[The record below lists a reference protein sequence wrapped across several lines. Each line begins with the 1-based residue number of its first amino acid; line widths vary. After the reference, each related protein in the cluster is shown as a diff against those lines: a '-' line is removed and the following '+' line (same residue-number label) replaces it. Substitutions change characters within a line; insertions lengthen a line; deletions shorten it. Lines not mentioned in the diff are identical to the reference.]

1 MRGSAPGE
9 RRGGRQAG
17 TPNRKTALLRD
28 ALADDGID
36 PARSLVK
43 IAHAAEK
50 KEDLA
55 LAAECWGKLVQFI
68 YPKPRPVVID
78 PDALVELEERIAGA
92 RADALARKGWNPMD
106 GWGDRM
112 AQLSRES
119 DEYER
124 QARERMR
131 SQILAELG
139 SGSVQAPAAET
150 VNVDRA
156 PKTEPAP
163 EPEPDPAPAPVATPE
178 PRTPYAPILPPATWP
193 DAMAVAL
200 VSYDALK
207 D

>member
-9 RRGGRQAG
+9 RRGGRKAG

-43 IAHAAEK
+43 IACAAEK
-50 KEDLA
+50 KDDLA
-55 LAAECWGKLVQFI
+55 LAAECWGKLVHFI

-92 RADALARKGWNPMD
+92 RADALARKGFHPLSD
-106 GWGDRM
+106 LADRM
-112 AQLSRES
+112 
-119 DEYER
+119 
-124 QARERMR
+124 ERMR
-131 SQILAELG
+131 RAADRASADPVQ
-139 SGSVQAPAAET
+139 SVEAAPTPEP
-150 VNVDRA
+150 VNV
-156 PKTEPAP
+156 EEAP
-163 EPEPDPAPAPVATPE
+163 EPEPDPAPVPVATPA

-200 VSYDALK
+200 VNYDPMK

>member
-9 RRGGRQAG
+9 RRGGRKAG

-43 IAHAAEK
+43 IARAAEQK
-50 KEDLA
+50 DDLA
-55 LAAECWGKLVQFI
+55 LAAECWGKLVHFI
-68 YPKPRPVVID
+68 YPKPRPIVID

-92 RADALARKGWNPMD
+92 RADALARKGWNPAD

-112 AQLSRES
+112 VRLGLSL
-119 DEYER
+119 DEEER

-131 SQILAELG
+131 SQILAEIG
-139 SGSVQAPAAET
+139 SGSAQAPAAET

-156 PKTEPAP
+156 PEPKPSP
-163 EPEPDPAPAPVATPE
+163 EPEPAPAAVPAPE